1 MHDTYR
7 HMQHHVG
14 CHVIRKK
21 TLEKTCQVKRPVED
35 APSFQSFVQRRFWA
49 MVKPPEAET
58 WWAWASNI
66 WWIMWIETSDIV
78 CDTIQ
83 TPVVWL
89 ALDHPAKPQ
98 RVVPPMWLGQESRNK
113 KSPQSNSQEMSS
125 VSRPQKNCHKIRTW
139 RSIRIVDL
147 LDWRSSGISVLCL
160 DLRLRQQKA
169 TLERDRNNEIHWNTT
184 RKWIKWHI
192 GYLLWHIRRS

>member
-1 MHDTYR
+1 
-7 HMQHHVG
+7 
-14 CHVIRKK
+14 
-21 TLEKTCQVKRPVED
+21 
-35 APSFQSFVQRRFWA
+35 
-49 MVKPPEAET
+49 MVKPPAEMT

-66 WWIMWIETSDIV
+66 WWIERTSV
-78 CDTIQ
+78 NHVNRKVWHCVTIQ

-125 VSRPQKNCHKIRTW
+125 VRRPQKNCHKTRTW

-169 TLERDRNNEIHWNTT
+169 TLEWDRNNEIHWNTPH
-184 RKWIKWHI
+184 KWIKWHI